1 MGRKDGLVLPED
13 GFAGGEGAGHVQQAL
28 VGAAPETQG
37 NIILRLDEGP
47 VHQHVQQGQQGIG
60 GLAPAAGG
68 LLAQQLLE
76 GVARVAP
83 DRFAGVQRLEVA
95 DEGQQLPLVGR
106 LHRLAP
112 QQGQPRDVV
121 GLAGGEDLVAHLFGE
136 RGAVAEVPGHFV
148 ETAGAPV
155 GASRHKQAG
164 AHAGTV
170 GDVAIFDV
178 GVIHGLL
185 LAAADR
191 PHSNKGGKYRAVV
204 CYGIA

>member
-13 GFAGGEGAGHVQQAL
+13 GL
-28 VGAAPETQG
+28 
-37 NIILRLDEGP
+37 
-47 VHQHVQQGQQGIG
+47 
-60 GLAPAAGG
+60 PAARVRGMSSRRW
-68 LLAQQLLE
+68 LALPRKRREISYSAWTKGPSTSTSSRASRGSVASHRQRE
-76 GVARVAP
+76 GSWPSSCSRGVARVAP
-83 DRFAGVQRLEVA
+83 DRFVGVQRLEVA

-170 GDVAIFDV
+170 AMSQY
-178 GVIHGLL
+178 LM
-185 LAAADR
+185 LA
-191 PHSNKGGKYRAVV
+191 
-204 CYGIA
+204 